1 METFSALLV
10 ICAGNSL
17 LTGECLAQM
26 PLTRSFGV
34 FSNLRFNRQLSKLW
48 GRWWFETPSNPS
60 WRHRNDTW
68 RIPDMTN
75 ITEKGSS
82 KVQVITGVFSIQYQA
97 VSCTNIEWF
106 SSDVRL
112 INIKISVIKIRRSNH
127 NHIFIIGIVYR
138 ERWTEALDLWKCCPS
153 DRLMLCLLRDCVC
166 LLSHV

>member
-17 LTGECLAQM
+17 VTGEFLAQM

-34 FSNLRFNRQLSKLW
+34 FSNLRLDRQLSKLW

-82 KVQVITGVFSIQYQA
+82 KVQVITVFFFYSVPSRFMYQYW
-97 VSCTNIEWF
+97 V
-106 SSDVRL
+106 
-112 INIKISVIKIRRSNH
+112 
-127 NHIFIIGIVYR
+127 IFIR
-138 ERWTEALDLWKCCPS
+138 CPS
-153 DRLMLCLLRDCVC
+153 YQYKDFRYKNKTVQPQPYLYNWNRIPRKMKRGPGSLKMLSIRPIDVV
-166 LLSHV
+166 ST